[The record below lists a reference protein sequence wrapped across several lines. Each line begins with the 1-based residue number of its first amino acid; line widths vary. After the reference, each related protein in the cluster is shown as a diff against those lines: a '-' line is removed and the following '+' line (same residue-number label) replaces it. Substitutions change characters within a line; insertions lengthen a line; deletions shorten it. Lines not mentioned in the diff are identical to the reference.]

1 MHTIYHNQLPD
12 LIEHFLGF
20 AHFTEEMTH
29 DRFTVQ
35 TEEVDGIGIL
45 CCIKPEIQRQYDRF
59 AVVFTKVLDVHG
71 SEKFF
76 DPVGSNHSGMP
87 VVHVVLCHHKF
98 RYMVDFNQRIEAA
111 QSVSLVAGEIR
122 GDIGNVRQI
131 PFVILLQKIRDLTIR
146 IRFDDLGTLLV
157 EFDLQALFDKVVPD
171 ETELQNFGIRK
182 IPKFI
187 FYAWSKYHIELIA
200 FAIVLGFR
208 HDHRRT
214 GHINIKRV
222 EIIKS
227 DHSISHPFIVVV
239 WLRYTDVPRPSFS
252 PEGPSVAT
260 SEAIWPKTL

>member
-1 MHTIYHNQLPD
+1 MHAIYHNQLPD
-12 LIEHFLGF
+12 LIEYLLGF
-20 AHFTEEMTH
+20 AQFTEEMTH

-59 AVVFTKVLDVHG
+59 AVVFTEVLNIHG
-71 SEKFF
+71 TEKFF
-76 DPVGSNHSGMP
+76 DPVGSNHTGMP
-87 VVHVVLCHHKF
+87 VVHVVLCYHEF
-98 RYMVDFNQRIEAA
+98 RYMVDFNQRIETA

-122 GDIGNVRQI
+122 CDIGNIRQI
-131 PFVILLQKIRDLTIR
+131 PFVILLQKIRDLTVCV
-146 IRFDDLGTLLV
+146 RFDDLGALLV
-157 EFDLQALFDKVVPD
+157 EFDLPAFFDKVVPD
-171 ETELQNFGIRK
+171 KTELQNFGIRK

-187 FYAWSKYHIELIA
+187 FYAWSNNHIELIA
-200 FAIVLGFR
+200 FAVVLGFR

-214 GHINIKRV
+214 GYINIKRV

-239 WLRYTDVPRPSFS
+239 WLRYTDVPKPLFS
-252 PEGPSVAT
+252 PEGPSIAT